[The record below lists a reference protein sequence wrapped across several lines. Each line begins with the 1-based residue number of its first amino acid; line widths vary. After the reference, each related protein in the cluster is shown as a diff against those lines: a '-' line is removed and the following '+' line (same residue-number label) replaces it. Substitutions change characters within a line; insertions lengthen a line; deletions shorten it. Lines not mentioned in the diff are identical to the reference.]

1 MLGYNQLYLN
11 SKSNLCLKE
20 IASLL
25 SNIIKKEPFSII
37 TNNEEPKISEI
48 ICNILEEQ
56 LSLKQSNTVQTLR
69 LQYLFRKLFNDII
82 PILNF
87 NNNTNFI

>member
-1 MLGYNQLYLN
+1 MLEYNHLHLN
-11 SKSNLCLKE
+11 SKSNICLKE

-37 TNNEEPKISEI
+37 TSNEEPKISEI

-56 LSLKQSNTVQTLR
+56 LNHKQLNTVQILR
-69 LQYLFRKLFNDII
+69 LQYLFNNLFNNII
-82 PILNF
+82 PNLNIHK
-87 NNNTNFI
+87 FI